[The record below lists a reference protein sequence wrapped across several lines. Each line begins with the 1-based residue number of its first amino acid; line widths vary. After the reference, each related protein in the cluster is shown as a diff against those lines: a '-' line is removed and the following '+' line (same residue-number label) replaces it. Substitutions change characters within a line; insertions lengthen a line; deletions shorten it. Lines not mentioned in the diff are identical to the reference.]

1 MERNLS
7 VTQVNH
13 YISTLLET
21 NSVLKRMT
29 VTGEISN
36 FKRQGSGH
44 LYFYLKDAGSRISC
58 VLFKGNTRGL
68 TFLPEDG
75 MKVVVRGNISVYEP
89 SGQYQLLVRTME
101 TDGQGDLF
109 QQFEALKERLA
120 KKGLFDPKKKLGL
133 PEVIKRVGVVTSP
146 SGAAIHD
153 IISVITRR
161 DPGVEILLCPTVV
174 QGDGAALS
182 IASAIDRL
190 CDLGNIDVIIVGRG
204 GGSMEDL
211 WAFNEESVA
220 EAIHFADIPIIS
232 AVGHETDF
240 TIADFVADFR
250 APTPSVAGEMV
261 SQDIRER
268 YQMLAAYYL
277 RLTEA
282 MTVSLNSRRQWMEA
296 LSYRIAA
303 KNPGIVLEKE
313 RLKLAYLE
321 RRLISGIHSV
331 LQEQHLLLSGF
342 RERMSVL
349 DIRGTLERGFVI
361 VRDTKGQL
369 VRIPGDI
376 EPGSRLKLT
385 FAKGDLTV
393 IVSED

>member
-1 MERNLS
+1 
-7 VTQVNH
+7 
-13 YISTLLET
+13 
-21 NSVLKRMT
+21 
-29 VTGEISN
+29 
-36 FKRQGSGH
+36 
-44 LYFYLKDAGSRISC
+44 
-58 VLFKGNTRGL
+58 
-68 TFLPEDG
+68 

-120 KKGLFDPKKKLGL
+120 KKGWFDPEKKLGL

-204 GGSMEDL
+204 GGSIEDL

-282 MTVSLNSRRQWMEA
+282 MTVSLKSRRQWMEA
-296 LSYRIAA
+296 LSYRMAA

-313 RLKLAYLE
+313 RLNLAYLE

>member
-7 VTQVNH
+7 VSQVNH

-89 SGQYQLLVRTME
+89 SGQYQLMVRTME
-101 TDGQGDLF
+101 PDGQGDLF

-120 KKGLFDPKKKLGL
+120 KKGWFDPEKKAGL

-182 IASAIDRL
+182 IASAIDQL
-190 CDLGNIDVIIVGRG
+190 CDLGDIDVIIVGRG

-211 WAFNEESVA
+211 WAFNEEPVA

-261 SQDIRER
+261 AQDIRER
-268 YQMLAAYYL
+268 YQVLAAYRL

-282 MTVSLNSRRQWMEA
+282 MMGSLKRHRQWMEA

-303 KNPGIVLEKE
+303 KNPGSVLEKE
-313 RLKLAYLE
+313 RLNLAYLE
-321 RRLISGIHSV
+321 SRLISGIHSV
-331 LQEQHLLLSGF
+331 LQEEHLLFSGF
-342 RERMSVL
+342 RERMGVL
-349 DIRGTLERGFVI
+349 DIRATLERGFVI

-369 VRIPGDI
+369 VRTPGNL

-385 FAKGDLTV
+385 FAGGDLTV